1 MQSQQS
7 FIWQVFS
14 QLISVDWTL
23 VIHKYSTLPVLCCHI
38 IHRESQAL
46 SYRNTNKR
54 EKNRYSIQYSQG
66 CSQAECR
73 RRKVRRLLGLAGF
86 GLVMMMEMVV
96 MWAHYTIP
104 LKDICQKDF
113 SACQDGQVKL
123 TLLSHIQPSRKY
135 HDCITMIKNTS
146 FPSKIFSIWIFL
158 TSSWHVRHHVPTSP
172 AFQPLLMWQNAS

>member
-1 MQSQQS
+1 MTFSAKKYKKITIFQYRRYSILEVRYSILFDTVKS
-7 FIWQVFS
+7 FE
-14 QLISVDWTL
+14 ISGFD
-23 VIHKYSTLPVLCCHI
+23 
-38 IHRESQAL
+38 
-46 SYRNTNKR
+46 
-54 EKNRYSIQYSQG
+54 RYSIQYSQG

-113 SACQDGQVKL
+113 SACQDGQVRL

-146 FPSKIFSIWIFL
+146 FPSKLFSIWIFL